1 MLGRQWAC
9 FGDRRLSPYIELA
22 FLLIAMTTTKAH
34 CNTCG
39 GERNHN
45 VLHSEKTSWEDPEQP
60 ISGSDTYET
69 LKCCGCEN
77 VKLRHISWFS
87 EDDGPTVNYFP
98 ATIFRRTPEWFS
110 ELWLELSIEDEFV
123 EQLLKEIYVALQ
135 HNLPS
140 LAAMGVR
147 SLLEK
152 IMVSKA
158 GDQGTFVQNIAEFE
172 KLGYVSRIQ
181 RERLEAILEA
191 GHAAI
196 HRTFKPTKKDVIT
209 LVDLTEHIVETVY
222 LHEAKVSALKK
233 SVPPRP
239 PKKKVNPALQG
250 TPRNNAAPIL

>member
-1 MLGRQWAC
+1 
-9 FGDRRLSPYIELA
+9 
-22 FLLIAMTTTKAH
+22 MTTTKAH

-39 GERNHN
+39 GDRNHEI
-45 VLHSEKTSWEDPEQP
+45 LHSEKTTWDDPVHP

-77 VKLRHISWFS
+77 IKLRHTSWFS

-98 ATIFRRTPEWFS
+98 ASIFRRNPDWFN
-110 ELWLELSIEDEFV
+110 ELWLELGSDDEFV

-152 IMVSKA
+152 IMVSKT
-158 GDQGTFVQNIAEFE
+158 GDQGTFIQNIAEFE

-196 HRTFKPTKKDVIT
+196 HRTFKPSKKDVIT

-233 SVPPRP
+233 RVPPRVS
-239 PKKKVNPALQG
+239 KKKANPTERGSDAIK
-250 TPRNNAAPIL
+250 PFP

>member
-1 MLGRQWAC
+1 
-9 FGDRRLSPYIELA
+9 
-22 FLLIAMTTTKAH
+22 MTSTKAH

-39 GERNHN
+39 GDRNHD
-45 VLHSEKTSWEDPEQP
+45 VLHSEKTTWEDEDYP

-69 LKCCGCEN
+69 LKCCGYGT
-77 VKLRHISWFS
+77 VKLRHTSWFS
-87 EDDGPTVNYFP
+87 EDDGPTVHYFP
-98 ATIFRRTPEWFS
+98 AAIFRRNPEWFN
-110 ELWLELSIEDEFV
+110 ELWQELSSDDEFV

-152 IMVSKA
+152 IMVSKT
-158 GDQGTFVQNIAEFE
+158 GDLGSFLKNIAEFE
-172 KLGYVSRIQ
+172 RLGYVSRIQ

-196 HRTFKPTKKDVIT
+196 HRTFKPSKKDIIT

-222 LHEAKVSALKK
+222 LHDAKVTALKK
-233 SVPPRP
+233 RVPPRAT
-239 PKKKVNPALQG
+239 KKKTSHCGAGGGVQ
-250 TPRNNAAPIL
+250 